1 MHRIAITGSE
11 GLIGR
16 HLCSALRQR
25 GVEVLR
31 IDRVLPHGS
40 RGRADLE
47 ADNVS
52 AILQLLLDG
61 CDGVVH
67 LAAVSRVVWGQ
78 RDPAL
83 CLRTNVEGTRAVVR
97 AALRCRVRPWV
108 LLASSREVYGD
119 SARLPVCEDA
129 PLQPLNVYARSKVE
143 AEACVLASRP
153 ALRTAIVRLSS
164 VYGDP
169 FDHADRVVPAFCRA
183 ALLDGVLRIEG
194 ADNVLDL
201 THAID
206 VAGGIVRMME
216 LLHQGESSLPPIH
229 LVSGQGTTIGGL
241 ADLARSLAG
250 SQALLSEAPPRTY
263 DVSRFVGDPCRAHGL
278 LGWQASTPL
287 AVGLSRLLQ
296 DYAALAAAENSP
308 SVAEVSP

>member
-31 IDRVLPHGS
+31 IDRALPHGS
-40 RGRADLE
+40 SGRAELE

-52 AILQLLLDG
+52 DVLQPLLDG

-83 CLRTNVEGTRAVVR
+83 CLRTNVEGTRAVVQ
-97 AALRCRVRPWV
+97 AALRSRVRPWV

-119 SARLPVCEDA
+119 AARLPVREDA
-129 PLQPLNVYARSKVE
+129 PLQPLNVYARSKVD
-143 AEACVLASRP
+143 AEACVLACRP

-183 ALLDGVLRIEG
+183 AMLDGVLRIEG
-194 ADNVLDL
+194 AGNVLDL
-201 THAID
+201 THAVD
-206 VAGGIVRMME
+206 VAAGIVRIIE
-216 LLHQGESSLPPIH
+216 LLQQEASALPPIH
-229 LVSGQGTTIGGL
+229 LVSGQGTTLGEL
-241 ADLARSLAG
+241 AELVRSLAG
-250 SQALLSEAPPRTY
+250 SRALLSEVPPRTY
-263 DVSRFVGDPCRAHGL
+263 DVWRFIGDPGRARAL

-296 DYAALAAAENSP
+296 DYAALAAAANFP
-308 SVAEVSP
+308 SAEVAP